1 MKLRSVVKNQRQEVA
16 VTLPHRQ
23 VTEFSEGNPTQRA
36 VVVALRGLA
45 DEVVDEK
52 DQPEPVAAVRTKSR
66 PGDAAAQPQGGRI
79 DSGLLAEFSPQAG
92 DGVLTGFQLA
102 AKAVPFA
109 AVVVAGAL
117 AVHQQHPIVADDVSE
132 GADDGPKHR

>member
-16 VTLPHRQ
+16 VALPHRQ